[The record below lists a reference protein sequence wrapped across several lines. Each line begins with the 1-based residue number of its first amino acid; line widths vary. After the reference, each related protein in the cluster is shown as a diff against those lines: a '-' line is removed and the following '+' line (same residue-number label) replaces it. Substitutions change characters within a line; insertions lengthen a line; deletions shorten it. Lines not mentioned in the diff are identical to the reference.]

1 MLISKCVNME
11 DLFLLLLDYAVS
23 YVQSRD
29 VQNRLFYFGLIL
41 AKKLRFSSE

>member
-1 MLISKCVNME
+1 MIMLISKCVNME

-29 VQNRLFYFGLIL
+29 VQNRLFLFRFDSC
-41 AKKLRFSSE
+41 KKTQI